1 MSQRRS
7 SRSTL
12 FGAGITTL
20 ALVLAA
26 CGGDDEGD
34 GGSGGGGGGD
44 EFVIG
49 YAADFSDFGA
59 IGDNPGTSGAEYM
72 VQLLNEQGGVC
83 GKQIR
88 FEVKTISQT
97 PPDPVAAKRGVR
109 ELIEAGAEVILGP
122 PFSDYGFPI
131 LDETNAELP
140 VLFVTS
146 TEVSLS
152 DVSRGSFLMSF
163 NDLVQSSAAA
173 EFALKQGWT
182 NGVTLSSSDIPYLSV
197 NPTGFAEIFTAGG
210 GTVKDI
216 TYSLGATD
224 FSSQVNEI
232 AAMDPQPD
240 VIYSAFFLPEAG
252 TFLTQLREAGVQSA
266 VIGAD
271 GFEASFIW
279 SVPAAEGVY
288 FTSHTFAQESN
299 GVQAFLDG
307 HAATD
312 LPEIETPSFGVLG
325 ADAVQLAVAAK
336 AANCDGDPKSLIDT
350 VANLENVTVTS
361 GTNTYKGTAGTPK
374 RDVVISQVIN
384 GQPVVAEAFFPATV
398 AEG

>member
-1 MSQRRS
+1 MKQRHV
-7 SRSTL
+7 SRATL
-12 FGAGITTL
+12 FGASITAL
-20 ALVLAA
+20 ALVAA
-26 CGGDDEGD
+26 CGDDNGGGDDD
-34 GGSGGGGGGD
+34 GGGGGD
-44 EFVIG
+44 TFVIG
-49 YAADFSDFGA
+49 YAADFSDIGG

-72 VQLLNEQGGVC
+72 VKLLNDKGGVC
-83 GKQIR
+83 GKQI
-88 FEVKTISQT
+88 ELKVETISQS

-131 LDETNAELP
+131 LDETNGELP

-152 DVSRGSFLMSF
+152 DPTRGSFLVSF
-163 NDLVQSSAAA
+163 DDLVQSSAAA

-182 NGVTLSSSDIPYLSV
+182 NAVTLSSSDIPYLSV
-197 NPTGFAEIFTAGG
+197 NPAGFTEIFTAGG
-210 GTVKDI
+210 GTVKDL
-216 TYSLGATD
+216 TFSLGATD
-224 FSSQVNEI
+224 FSTQVNEI

-252 TFLTQLREAGVQSA
+252 TFLTQLREAQVASA
-266 VIGAD
+266 VFGAD

-279 SVPAAEGVY
+279 TEPAAEGVY
-288 FTSHTFAQESN
+288 FTSHTFAQEGN
-299 GVQAFLDG
+299 GVEEFLSG
-307 HAATD
+307 HKASE
-312 LPEIETPSFGVLG
+312 LPELETPSFGVLG

-350 VANLENVTVTS
+350 VANLENVTVVS
-361 GTNTYKGTAGTPK
+361 GVDTYKGTQGTPK
-374 RDVVISQVIN
+374 RNVVISQVVN
-384 GQPVVAEAFFPATV
+384 GAAVVAESFFPAAV